1 MNENAK
7 GVSSLSE
14 LLSGEIVDLQ
24 VKSQESSKWILSN
37 GEIEVSIN
45 ESEAPEEVQI
55 GDTIKVFLFKDRR
68 GNLSATSSI
77 PQITKGVYGWAR
89 VIKTEERVGSY
100 VDIGSSREVLVKS
113 FDLPVITQLWPT
125 TGDHLYMTLRTDYL
139 GDLYGRLITEEK
151 VIESFI
157 EAPTTVSN
165 ENLKA
170 RAYRLL
176 PVGSFLITV
185 PEGYRI
191 FVHHTE
197 QMAEPRLGEEVE
209 VRVIGIKE
217 DGSLNGSMLPR
228 KQERLMDD
236 AETLYRYLQDVG
248 GKMPFTDKSSP
259 DEIFE
264 MFKLSKASFKR
275 ALGKL
280 MKDRKIEQK
289 DGWTLVKSDI

>member
-1 MNENAK
+1 M
-7 GVSSLSE
+7 SE
-14 LLSGEIVDLQ
+14 MVSGEIVDLQ
-24 VKSQESSKWILSN
+24 IKSQESSKWILSN
-37 GEIEVSIN
+37 GEIEVPIN
-45 ESEAPEEVQI
+45 GSEAPEGVQE

-68 GNLSATSSI
+68 GNLSATSTL
-77 PQITKGVYGWAR
+77 PHITKGTYGWAR
-89 VIKTEERVGSY
+89 VIKMDEREGAV
-100 VDIGSSREVLVKS
+100 VDIGSSREVIVKPS
-113 FDLPVITQLWPT
+113 DLPLLKELWPK
-125 TGDHLYMTLRTDYL
+125 TGDHLYMTLRTDFH
-139 GDLYGRLITEEK
+139 GDLFGRLATEDRVAETF
-151 VIESFI
+151 V
-157 EAPTTVSN
+157 EAPTSVMN

-176 PVGSFLITV
+176 PIGSFFISV
-185 PEGYRI
+185 PQGYRV

-197 QMAEPRLGEEVE
+197 QMAEPRLGEEVD
-209 VRVIGIKE
+209 VRVIGVKE

-259 DEIFE
+259 DEIYD
-264 MFKLSKASFKR
+264 MFNLSKASFKR

-280 MKDRKIEQK
+280 MKEKKIEQK